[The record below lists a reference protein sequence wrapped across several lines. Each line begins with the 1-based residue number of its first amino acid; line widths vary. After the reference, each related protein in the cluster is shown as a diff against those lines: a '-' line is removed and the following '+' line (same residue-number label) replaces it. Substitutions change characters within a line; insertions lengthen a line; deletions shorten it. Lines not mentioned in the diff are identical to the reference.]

1 MSAFKRKPC
10 GSAFLVAL
18 SVVLGAGGA
27 SAHEPDEQSL
37 SFSGFGTLGVVH
49 SSEGNADFTSSTF
62 KPNGAGYSHAWSA
75 EVDSL
80 IAGQATAVLSR
91 RLSAVL
97 QVIAEQNYDGTY
109 RPHVEWANVNY
120 RFTPDLGVRLGR
132 TVLPIFMV
140 ADSRKV
146 GYANPWVRPPVEV
159 YSLVPV
165 TTNDGIDAVYRMPV
179 GDANATFQF
188 TAGQSDNR
196 FPDTGANP
204 GVTVEARDV
213 AALVATYE
221 RGFAAVRLNAGR
233 ARVTIPELEQILGG
247 FRQFG
252 PAGAAIADRYGIRDR
267 GITFAGLGASYD
279 PGPWFVMGEWSRID
293 APPLVGAK
301 SGWYVTGGRR
311 AGSITAFA
319 TYASARADSLAD
331 PGLAVAALPA
341 ALVEPATRLNAA
353 LNSFLA
359 TKVVQDTIS
368 VGVRWDFAKDVA
380 FKLQFDHT
388 RIGDGSNGALRD
400 PQPGFAPGGKY
411 DLVSA
416 TFDFIF

>member
-1 MSAFKRKPC
+1 MSDFRRRPC
-10 GSAFLVAL
+10 GSTFLVAL
-18 SVVLGAGGA
+18 AVVLGAGGA
-27 SAHEPDEQSL
+27 RAGDPEEPSL

-75 EVDSL
+75 AVDSL
-80 IAGQATAVLSR
+80 IAGQANAVLAP
-91 RLSAVL
+91 RLTAVL
-97 QVIAEQNYDGTY
+97 QVISEQNHDGTY
-109 RPHVEWANVNY
+109 KPHVEWANVNY
-120 RFTPDLGVRLGR
+120 RFTPDLSVRLGR

-146 GYANPWVRPPVEV
+146 SYANSWVRPPVEV

-188 TAGQSDNR
+188 TAGQSDYR
-196 FPDTGANP
+196 FPDTGAKP

-213 AALVATYE
+213 AALVGTYQ
-221 RGFAAVRLNAGR
+221 RGFAAVRLNLGR
-233 ARVTIPELEQILGG
+233 ARVTIPELEQFLDG

-267 GITFAGLGASYD
+267 SITFAGLGASYD
-279 PGPWFVMGEWSRID
+279 SGPWFVMGEWSRID
-293 APPLVGAK
+293 APPLVGKK
-301 SGWYVTGGRR
+301 SGWYVTGGHR

-319 TYASARADSLAD
+319 TYASARADNLAD
-331 PGLAVAALPA
+331 PGLTVAALPVELA
-341 ALVEPATRLNAA
+341 EPAAELNAA

-359 TKVVQDTIS
+359 TKIVQDSIS

-380 FKLQFDHT
+380 FTLQADHT
-388 RIGDGSNGALRD
+388 RIGDGSNGALRNL
-400 PQPGFAPGGKY
+400 QPGFVPVGKY
-411 DLVSA
+411 NLFSA
-416 TFDFIF
+416 TIAFVF